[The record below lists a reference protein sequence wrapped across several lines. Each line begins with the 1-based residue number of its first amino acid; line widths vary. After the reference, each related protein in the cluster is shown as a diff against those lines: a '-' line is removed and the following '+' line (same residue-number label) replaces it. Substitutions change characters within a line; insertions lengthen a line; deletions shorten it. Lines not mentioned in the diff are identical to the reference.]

1 MNTYPADDQ
10 LHDGI
15 ADHLVL
21 TPRVGLLDG
30 SEYVHKDLVKVV
42 DAWAVEEHARLTT
55 AERLGDVE
63 SWAIYVKT
71 HAPFGGSFLTWN
83 AKGLHAVLDYPATKR
98 WTADYPFELTPE
110 FRRWSG
116 LASGHAIELQK
127 AVEFLEDNT
136 PDIHEPDAAS
146 LLDLLRVLK
155 ANYTANTAVELRP
168 DGTSKLAFARETRVS
183 GPNEAELPNE
193 ITIAVPVL
201 KGHVEQETDVDAGIV
216 AGAPVR
222 YKLVLKVR
230 ASADSNAKLSL
241 RFNMPVMERVLEQV
255 YAERVEVATAE
266 LGDGFTLLRAAD

>member
-1 MNTYPADDQ
+1 MTTYPDEDNPGTNDA
-10 LHDGI
+10 LFVKAHVSTEDG
-15 ADHLVL
+15 A
-21 TPRVGLLDG
+21 
-30 SEYVHKDLVKVV
+30 EYVHKDLIRTVEP
-42 DAWAVEEHARLTT
+42 WAVEEHARLTT

-63 SWAIYVKT
+63 SWAAYIKAYSEVSNAT
-71 HAPFGGSFLTWN
+71 TFLSWN
-83 AKGLHAVLDYPATKR
+83 AKGLRAVLDYPETKR

-110 FRRWSG
+110 FRRWST

-168 DGTSKLAFARETRVS
+168 DGTSKLAFSRDTRVS

-193 ITIAVPVL
+193 ITIAIPVL
-201 KGHVEQETDVDAGIV
+201 KGHVEQATDVDAGIV

-255 YAERVEVATAE
+255 YAERVEVAAAA
-266 LGDGFTLLRAAD
+266 LGDGFSLLRAAD